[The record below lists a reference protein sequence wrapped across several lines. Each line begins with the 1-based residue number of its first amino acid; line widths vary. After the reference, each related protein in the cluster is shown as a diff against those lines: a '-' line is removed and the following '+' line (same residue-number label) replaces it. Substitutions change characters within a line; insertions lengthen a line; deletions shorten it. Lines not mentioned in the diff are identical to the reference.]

1 MIKKEE
7 YILVTG
13 GAGYIGSVVVENLIA
28 KGYNVIV
35 IDDLRD
41 GKRSAVPSDIIFF
54 EKDCGDENLLEQI
67 FHNYKICI
75 VMHFA
80 ASANVPLSVKNP
92 QEFYH
97 NNVVGSLVLFK
108 MMVKYNIRKIIFSS
122 TAAVYGEPIYTP
134 INEEHS
140 LKPINPYGKSKLMVE
155 RILADYAKAY
165 NIKYIALRYFCAAG
179 ASKLN
184 GEARKSQ
191 ETHLI
196 PLIIDKIMSPHND
209 LFIFGNDYVTR
220 DGTGIRD
227 FVHVNDIASAHIK
240 ALNFIGKYPNSIYNL
255 GTNRG
260 YSVLEV
266 IKMAESIYN
275 TTIDFEFSAKR
286 PGDPANLTSSY
297 DKIKNELGWKPKFS
311 LEDMLVS
318 TMDWRKKNK
327 KNKVVI

>member
-13 GAGYIGSVVVENLIA
+13 GAGYIGSVVVENLIV

-41 GKRSAVPSDIIFF
+41 GQRNAVPDDIIFF
-54 EKDCGDENLLEQI
+54 EKDCGDENLLEEI
-67 FHNYKICI
+67 FHNYNICI

-80 ASANVPLSVKNP
+80 ASASVPLSVKNP
-92 QEFYH
+92 QEFYF
-97 NNVVGSLVLFK
+97 NNVVVSLALLK

-122 TAAVYGEPIYTP
+122 TAAVYGEPVYTP
-134 INEEHS
+134 INEEHP

-155 RILADYAKAY
+155 RILADYAHSY
-165 NIKYIALRYFCAAG
+165 GIKYIALRYFCAAG

-196 PLIIDKIMSPHND
+196 PLVIDKIISPQKE
-209 LFIFGNDYVTR
+209 LFIFGDDYVTR
-220 DGTGIRD
+220 DGSGVRD

-240 ALNFIGKYPNSIYNL
+240 GLKSIAQYPNSIYNL
-255 GTNRG
+255 GTNKG

-266 IKMAESIYN
+266 IKMAEAIYN
-275 TTIDFEFSAKR
+275 TTIDFKISAKR

-297 DKIKNELGWKPKFS
+297 DKIKNELGWTPKFS

-318 TMDWRKKNK
+318 TMDWRIKNK
-327 KNKVVI
+327 KNKTVV

>member
-1 MIKKEE
+1 MIKKED
-7 YILVTG
+7 YVLVTG

-41 GKRSAVPSDIIFF
+41 SHRNAVPADVIFF
-54 EKDCGDENLLEQI
+54 EKDSGDKNSLEEI
-67 FHNYKICI
+67 FHNYKIYI

-80 ASANVPLSVKNP
+80 ASANVPLSVKHP
-92 QEFYH
+92 QEFYY

-108 MMVKYNIRKIIFSS
+108 TMVKYNVKKIIFSS

-134 INEEHS
+134 VNEKHP
-140 LKPINPYGKSKLMVE
+140 LNPINSYGKSKLMVE
-155 RILADYAKAY
+155 HILADYANAY
-165 NIKYIALRYFCAAG
+165 EIKYIALRYFCAAG
-179 ASKLN
+179 ASELN

-196 PLIIDKIMSPHND
+196 PLIIDKIISPHKD

-220 DGTGIRD
+220 DGSGVRD

-240 ALNFIGKYPNSIYNL
+240 GLNSISKYPNSIYNL

-266 IKMAESIYN
+266 IKMAESIYK
-275 TTIDFEFSAKR
+275 TTIDFKISDKR

-297 DKIKNELGWKPKFS
+297 DKINAELGWKPKFS

-318 TMDWRKKNK
+318 TMDWRKKL
-327 KNKVVI
+327 KNKL